1 MQKFVEFEELKM
13 NWPEIN
19 SIKKEEDA
27 KILFRLS
34 NT

>member
-13 NWPEIN
+13 NWPEII

>member
-13 NWPEIN
+13 NWPEIS